1 MDLANYSSLALSG
14 GDEDIVHIVVD
25 MALDVKI
32 PSLAEIDGNIFAMQ
46 NTYEDHEYLLLSA
59 DICNCVEHTAALRCE
74 DGA

>member
-1 MDLANYSSLALSG
+1 M
-14 GDEDIVHIVVD
+14 DIVHIMVD

-32 PSLAEIDGNIFAMQ
+32 PSLTEIGGTISAMQ
-46 NTYEDHEYLLLSA
+46 HTYEDHEYLSLSA